1 MLYIEIFMAKIKYD
15 PGVQIPSI
23 RLSDKK
29 SVDSDVQDN
38 VVLDYDA
45 DGQLVNIE
53 VMEASFSEVVKQAVD
68 YSLKSLSIK
77 QC

>member
-1 MLYIEIFMAKIKYD
+1 VLYIEIFMAKIKYD

>member
-1 MLYIEIFMAKIKYD
+1 MAKIKYD